1 MRCSGEIE
9 SEGVTHRI
17 VFDFTFRVSKRPGRV
32 IDFAPENI
40 ALSVCAVQAVSRRQ
54 PVFQCLWLSMEW
66 FSHRFVAAAEI
77 GGRFVA
83 MGSVA
88 VMLNTWPLSCLKREA

>member
-9 SEGVTHRI
+9 SEGVTHCI
-17 VFDFTFRVSKRPGRV
+17 VFDLTFRVPKRPSRM
-32 IDFAPENI
+32 IDLTPEDI
-40 ALSVCAVQAVSRRQ
+40 ALSVRAVQAVSRRQ
-54 PVFQCLWLSMEW
+54 PVFQCLWLSVEW

-83 MGSVA
+83 MGSPRFV
-88 VMLNTWPLSCLKREA
+88 LN